1 MSEKKK
7 SIEYHEHDTPKEGM
21 FPELSSVASA
31 TECTGLMY
39 KVPMDGEEW
48 EAYQEL
54 SSMEIPKV
62 EEEAE
67 EALQQRLHHAK
78 TAKETGE
85 AVEKAGGEY
94 SPRHMRE

>member
-1 MSEKKK
+1 MSGKKK
-7 SIEYHEHDTPKEGM
+7 SIDYHEHDTPKEGM
-21 FPELSSVASA
+21 FPDLSGVASA

-48 EAYQEL
+48 ESYQEL

-67 EALQQRLHHAK
+67 ESLQQRLHRAK
-78 TAKETGE
+78 TAEETGK
-85 AVEKAGGEY
+85 AVEKSGGEY
-94 SPRHMRE
+94 SPRHMKD